1 MLNKIIISVC
11 YGLGIMVLVLLTSNW
26 FFLRAM
32 SYETLI
38 SIALHE
44 IQREDLRTTLI
55 SKYFPVSKFL
65 VLQKLSF
72 LITILS
78 GVALI
83 LCIWYKA
90 HIMRVLTKIS
100 TKFHGHFKFWIEE
113 LTSSSKKSSIILLCL
128 LCIIFVRSVLISDIF
143 ALQYD
148 EVWNYNYFLSK
159 NVLYSF
165 VAYNNY
171 PLHNIITSVLLKF
184 LPINAF
190 TIRLS
195 VILFGQFT
203 CVLVFIIVKKMFRE
217 DWLALC
223 GVVIFSCLPV
233 SVYYMLYARGV
244 MVNMFFLVCIYY
256 SVTRLVEKRL
266 TFFQVLGISSLN
278 ALATYSI
285 LSHIYFIVFSSIA
298 MVLYLVLHK
307 KYALL
312 LQVFCYSF
320 LSILLSGILISPFL
334 LGTGIGFGLDASIA
348 NTSYLALHDLP
359 FHCYSEFYGGWWYTF
374 YILFLLN
381 IILLFVAS
389 AKKYQFLIIINLVFM
404 ASIFL
409 IKWLTHIFPPERAL
423 TYLVLVPFS
432 TIILLCNILRT
443 KKIITISLAVC
454 FSVASF
460 YQAYTGSFMNWSKV
474 LDKRVKQLS
483 DVLMKNN
490 IESVYNYSPTF
501 YYFVPGLVYYYSLN
515 HKRFNYYTS
524 IKESTRYKPIS
535 EVDKVDC
542 IVVSGTTLPYPAIF
556 KEGEDI
562 VYSLSK

>member
-1 MLNKIIISVC
+1 
-11 YGLGIMVLVLLTSNW
+11 MVLVLLTSNW

-32 SYETLI
+32 SYDTLI
-38 SIALHE
+38 SITLHE
-44 IQREDLRTTLI
+44 IQREDLRTTLT

-72 LITILS
+72 LITVLS
-78 GVALI
+78 GIALT
-83 LCIWYKA
+83 LCIWYKG

-100 TKFHGHFKFWIEE
+100 TKFHGYLKVWVEE

-128 LCIIFVRSVLISDIF
+128 LSIIFVRSVLISNVF

-171 PLHNIITSVLLKF
+171 PLHNIITGVLLKF

-203 CVLVFIIVKKMFRE
+203 CVLFFIIVKKMFKKE
-217 DWLALC
+217 WLALC

-244 MVNMFFLVCIYY
+244 MVNMFFLVCIYHCL
-256 SVTRLVEKRL
+256 TRLVEKRL

-298 MVLYLVLHK
+298 MVLYLIFSK

-334 LGTGIGFGLDASIA
+334 LGTGISFGLDASIA

-359 FHCYSEFYGGWWYTF
+359 FHCYSEFYSGWWCAF
-374 YILFLLN
+374 YILLLIN
-381 IILLFVAS
+381 MGLLFVSS
-389 AKKYQFLIIINLVFM
+389 AKKYQFLIIINLIFM

-432 TIILLCNILRT
+432 TIILLCNFLRT

-483 DVLMKNN
+483 DVLMRNN

-542 IVVSGTTLPYPAIF
+542 IVVSDTTLPYPVIF
-556 KEGEDI
+556 KEDEDI
-562 VYSLSK
+562 VYILNK